1 MRTSAPTST
10 SPTYPTHTIPKPNT
24 RLQLRFTGSFRL
36 AAGKGDLHPYFNF
49 AGSIA
54 ETVLNSLRHSCGS
67 ELTRQGTSLP

>member
-1 MRTSAPTST
+1 MRTSVPTST
-10 SPTYPTHTIPKPNT
+10 SPTYPTHAIPKPNT

-49 AGSIA
+49 AESLV
-54 ETVLNSLRHSCGS
+54 ETVRKSLHDSCGS